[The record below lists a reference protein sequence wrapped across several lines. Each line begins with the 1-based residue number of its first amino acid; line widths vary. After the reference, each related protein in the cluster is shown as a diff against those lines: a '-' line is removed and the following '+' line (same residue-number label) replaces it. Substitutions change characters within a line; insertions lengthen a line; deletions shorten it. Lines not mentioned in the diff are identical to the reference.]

1 MLHQIRNYYPH
12 LPDPIAWHISRW
24 EEDIFS
30 QGAYSYHDINITD
43 DDIYN
48 VYKNINNQIFFA
60 GEYTDPV
67 YYGSLH
73 AAYNSGVRVL
83 EEIKNIKK

>member
-1 MLHQIRNYYPH
+1 M
-12 LPDPIAWHISRW
+12 SRW

-30 QGAYSYHDINITD
+30 QGAYSYHDTNITD
-43 DDIYN
+43 DDVYN
-48 VYKNINNQIFFA
+48 VCKNINNQIYFA

-73 AAYNSGVRVL
+73 AAYNSGLRVL
-83 EEIKNIKK
+83 EEMKKCE